1 MDVTQMITMTKEMLR
16 AVGQIS
22 GGVTA
27 QFVNDAVDVPV
38 TLKHVAGYGYRL
50 FNETGKMGNLD
61 AAGYLDFVFVTKE
74 VAENLE
80 ATHAHILAVLEE
92 ARLRENHRPTR
103 WANGTYR
110 TQGATG
116 RR

>member
-1 MDVTQMITMTKEMLR
+1 MITMTKEMLR
-16 AVGQIS
+16 AVGQTS

-27 QFVNDAVDVPV
+27 QFVNDAVDVAV
-38 TLKHVAGYGYRL
+38 TLKHVPAYGYRL
-50 FNETGKMGNLD
+50 FNEAGKMGNLD
-61 AAGYLDFVFVTKE
+61 ATSYLDFVFVTEE
-74 VAENLE
+74 VAEKLNE
-80 ATHAHILAVLEE
+80 THARILAVLEE
-92 ARLRENHRPTR
+92 ARIAANHRPTR